1 MNGYYSSLEQQ
12 NQNAERLDASDFGR
26 GGANVGFDGTLGDGT
41 SVGFGSA
48 LGSGRGVA
56 VAERPADRA
65 FFAPT
70 DERAALKNDANS
82 AAVDT
87 IVVVCGDSGS
97 RTAMRRCLEVE
108 NVDVVEATSVETL
121 TTLPISDASGFLID
135 SATLDVQPET
145 LCRQIVDK
153 YPDAP
158 IIFMDEPTGDAERR
172 KRLGKIVHSYIVK
185 PCERQALLQAARQAL
200 KLSRY
205 ARENRSLRQT
215 IGTPTLQTT
224 MAGVSAPIQTLRK
237 QIEAFGR
244 LDATILI
251 SGERGVGKS
260 VVAQQIHQAGPRA
273 RFPFVVVSCN
283 ALPPETLEADL
294 FGVAKGAI
302 PGVSGERP
310 GRLEL
315 AHRGTIFLDHVEDL
329 SPALQKRIFQFIQ
342 EKTTR
347 RVGSSEPRRVDA
359 RIIASTSC
367 DLAIACVQGRFRDEL
382 YFRLNALTLTVP
394 PLRDRAE
401 DVPALSR
408 EIMSRIARAN
418 DRNLSIL
425 STAALNKLRQY
436 SWPYNVREL
445 ESVLQKAMETA
456 PDVVISEND
465 VSFDTMIKDSRSPDG
480 AMGLAGLTMA
490 EIERRAI
497 IETINACGGNRAQS
511 ARKLGVSEKTIYN
524 KIKQFKLRGI
534 V

>member
-1 MNGYYSSLEQQ
+1 MSSASYYSLEQQ
-12 NQNAERLDASDFGR
+12 NQSVDRLATSDFGASTVETR
-26 GGANVGFDGTLGDGT
+26 NDDG
-41 SVGFGSA
+41 
-48 LGSGRGVA
+48 
-56 VAERPADRA
+56 A
-65 FFAPT
+65 FFA
-70 DERAALKNDANS
+70 
-82 AAVDT
+82 AAVEERRSTGERSVASIAADS
-87 IVVVCGDSGS
+87 IVVLCGDAGS
-97 RTAMRRCLEVE
+97 RAAMRRCLEVE
-108 NVDVVEATSVETL
+108 NVGVVEAASPETL
-121 TTLPISDASGFLID
+121 SGLALGEAAGFLID
-135 SATLDVQPET
+135 SATLDASPET
-145 LCRQIVDK
+145 LCRQLVDK

-172 KRLGKIVHSYIVK
+172 KRLSKFVHSYIVK
-185 PCERQALLQAARQAL
+185 PCERQALLQATRQVL
-200 KLSRY
+200 KLNRM

-215 IGTPTLQTT
+215 VGTPALPAT
-224 MAGVSAPIQTLRK
+224 MAGVSTPIQTLRK

-302 PGVSGERP
+302 PGVACDRP

-315 AHRGTIFLDHVEDL
+315 ARGGTIFLDHVEDL
-329 SPALQKRIFQFIQ
+329 SPSLQKRIFQFIQ
-342 EKTTR
+342 DKTTR
-347 RVGSSEPRRVDA
+347 RVGSTETRRIDA
-359 RIIASTSC
+359 RVVASTSC

-382 YFRLNALTLTVP
+382 YFRLNALTLNVP
-394 PLRDRAE
+394 PLRDRVE
-401 DVPALSR
+401 DIPALSR
-408 EIMSRIARAN
+408 EIMSRVARAN

-425 STAALNKLRQY
+425 STSALNKLRQY

-456 PDVVISEND
+456 PDVVVSEND
-465 VSFDTMIKDSRSPDG
+465 ISFDTMIKDSRSPDG